1 MGKKSNVDMTVNTD
15 VVKVV
20 TAQPE
25 VTETAPEAAEEQ
37 KASKKKKESQG
48 RSKKYVA
55 VRANVDRTKLY
66 DVFAAVELVKKLSY
80 SSFEGTVSAD
90 ILVKEGVTQVDAM
103 LPHSTGK
110 KIRVAI
116 ASDEVIKEIEAGN
129 INFDVLVAS
138 RQFVPKLAKLA
149 KVLGPKGLMPNPK
162 NGTIT
167 DNPEAKKKELEG
179 GKVTYKA
186 EKKQPVMHVTV
197 GKVSMETHQLVEN
210 LTALMTALENRM
222 VRMTISATMSPGVK
236 VKIG

>member
-1 MGKKSNVDMTVNTD
+1 MAKRKDVDMSANDD

-20 TAQPE
+20 EVADTPADDTQAQ
-25 VTETAPEAAEEQ
+25 AATP
-37 KASKKKKESQG
+37 KAKTTG
-48 RSKKYVA
+48 RSKKYTV
-55 VRANVDRTKLY
+55 VRSQVDKTKLY
-66 DVFAAVELVKKLSY
+66 DPFAAVELIKRLSY
-80 SSFEGTVSAD
+80 SKFDGSVSVD
-90 ILVKEGVTQVDAM
+90 LVVKEGTTQIDLA

-110 KIRVAI
+110 KLTVAI

-179 GKVTYKA
+179 GKMTYKS
-186 EKKQPVMHVTV
+186 EKKQPVMHITI
-197 GKVSMETHQLVEN
+197 GKVSMDTQALVEN
-210 LTALMTALENRM
+210 MQAVIKALDTKLI
-222 VRMTISATMSPGVK
+222 RMTVSATMSPGVK
-236 VKIG
+236 VKIS